1 MKRCSRCG
9 QEVKKRTA
17 NCTSCGHWRFDELKK
32 ERQAPISKVSQLL
45 NGGTVARAPMS
56 EPQDTDPLS
65 IVNRKIDQLIN
76 IETQKSH
83 MFRAM
88 ALFSLYSIY
97 ATLAFAI
104 FVINAIRSNS
114 TGGVWISWTVYAVI
128 ISILIRNTT
137 QKINS

>member
-1 MKRCSRCG
+1 MKRCTRCG
-9 QEVKKRTA
+9 QELKQKEKT
-17 NCTSCGHWRFDELKK
+17 CTSCGHWKFEPIETPK
-32 ERQAPISKVSQLL
+32 QAHVSKVSQLL
-45 NGGTVARAPMS
+45 NGATVARAPLS